1 LASLGITKILPAFIP
16 LPLPA
21 FKNHIAALLSEK
33 EAPLIKGRVVGY
45 RKGIHV
51 NVKIILFGLGVRL
64 VFLALG
70 FFFMHP
76 EGFSGSIGDIFY
88 NFNRW
93 DAHHY
98 IRLATYGYTWTER
111 GHPLLVVFFPLYPYI
126 IRLVNFAVRDVLISA
141 YFVSFA
147 SFLAGLCYVYHLVRL
162 DFCKRTAWWAVVLIS
177 IFPTSFFFGAPHTE
191 SLFML
196 TTAATLYYI
205 RRHKW
210 LMVGIAGAMA
220 TATRM
225 VGVILIAAAAVE
237 FAMHYNI
244 FTYMKKG
251 NWKRFFGLFGLIALC
266 VLMMFTGIVVYLFI
280 NWHITGD
287 PLRFLY
293 YQSYNWH
300 NGFQYFGEAM
310 RGQVASMPITRV
322 VGIRYNSMLFI
333 NMPNVL
339 GFGFTIWMI
348 AYGFIRRHKSA
359 YIVYALGYTFV
370 SFSMVWL
377 LSGGRYAAA
386 LVPSFIFLAD
396 YVRQK
401 PLKRGVIVVLIFIA
415 LLLPILRMYMQGGY
429 VM

>member
-1 LASLGITKILPAFIP
+1 MGVSRIRSWFIP
-16 LPLPA
+16 IPINSVRKRISL
-21 FKNHIAALLSEK
+21 ILSER
-33 EAPLIKGRVVGY
+33 EAPLIKGRIIAY
-45 RKGIHV
+45 RKGLHI

-64 VFLALG
+64 AFLAFG

-76 EGFSGSIGDIFY
+76 EGLSGSVNDIFY

-111 GHPLLVVFFPLYPYI
+111 GNPLLVVFFPLYPYL
-126 IRLVNFAVRDVLISA
+126 IRGVNFLVRDVLASA
-141 YFVSFA
+141 YIVSFA
-147 SFLAGLCYVYHLVRL
+147 SYLAGLCYLFHLVKL

-205 RRHKW
+205 RTHKW
-210 LMVGIAGAMA
+210 LLAGIAGALA

-225 VGVILIAAAAVE
+225 VGVVLIASAAVE
-237 FAMHYNI
+237 FIMHYKL
-244 FTYMKKG
+244 FSLMRRDS
-251 NWKRFFGLFGLIALC
+251 WKIFFGLVFKKGAFILLMLI
-266 VLMMFTGIVVYLFI
+266 GIVVYLFI

-287 PLRFLY
+287 PLRFLH
-293 YQSYNWH
+293 YQSYNWN

-310 RGQVASMPITRV
+310 RGQVVSMPFYRFATWQH
-322 VGIRYNSMLFI
+322 NSMLYI
-333 NMPNVL
+333 RLPNVL
-339 GFGFTIWMI
+339 GFGFGLWMI
-348 AYGFIRRHKSA
+348 LYACLRRYNA
-359 YIVYALGYTFV
+359 GYIVYSLGYTFV

-377 LSGGRYAAA
+377 LSGGRYASA
-386 LVPSFIFLAD
+386 LVPSFVFLAD
-396 YVRQK
+396 YVNKK
-401 PLKRGVIVVLIFIA
+401 PLKRGIIVVLILLA
-415 LLLPILRMYMQGGY
+415 LLLPILRMYIRGGY